1 MTFSCSTDCLL
12 NGSNDRRSAFKS
24 ADLTIYAYACF
35 DAICNQ
41 CESSWRRVAQAS
53 IDHRYIITFT
63 CQFFLIDI
71 QWAWAF
77 DRARARLVDSKI
89 VARCTVT
96 MHEAPII
103 MTHICSDFRALFLS
117 VTHIFSIN
125 DLICFY
131 VEFGDKL
138 KSSTN
143 LSSDGYNFNSMH
155 IRNSWYLIAKF
166 VRWSL
171 VEQKQFGKWE
181 EN

>member
-1 MTFSCSTDCLL
+1 
-12 NGSNDRRSAFKS
+12 
-24 ADLTIYAYACF
+24 
-35 DAICNQ
+35 
-41 CESSWRRVAQAS
+41 
-53 IDHRYIITFT
+53 
-63 CQFFLIDI
+63 
-71 QWAWAF
+71 
-77 DRARARLVDSKI
+77 
-89 VARCTVT
+89 

-117 VTHIFSIN
+117 VIHIFSIN

-138 KSSTN
+138 KRSTN

-181 EN
+181 ENWKKKMVMAACGRKAIFASSSIGFLPQSHVICIFSLDTLLAYSPLARWRKWKNNKILQMCAYERKAKRQEHEASEHSESSSK